1 MKPAAWIAAAIAF
14 GWVATVGSGWALPG
28 GHPPTWYFVGAGVV
42 LASFVMAPVGVIA
55 AVIELRRARRRGT
68 KRPAVTVAAMALN
81 ALFLAVALGLF
92 LWIREATRRY

>member
-1 MKPAAWIAAAIAF
+1 
-14 GWVATVGSGWALPG
+14 
-28 GHPPTWYFVGAGVV
+28 
-42 LASFVMAPVGVIA
+42 VIA